1 LEAAALAVLCYGVSV
16 IPLHAFNAT
25 PTRHRGRRGE
35 LILFR
40 GTIIIAVLTA
50 RPQLSGRTGEVS
62 E

>member
-1 LEAAALAVLCYGVSV
+1 LEAAALAVLSCGVSV

-35 LILFR
+35 VILFR
-40 GTIIIAVLTA
+40 GAMAVRTA